1 MKKILVIISIF
12 LVCMTAKI
20 SGQFEHFENGLPD
33 DPDFFP
39 IGVWLQD
46 PSDAA
51 AYKAGGINLY
61 IGLWQGPTE
70 VQLSTLRAAG
80 MPVMCSQ
87 NSTGLAHLDDSII
100 VGWTQQDEPDNAQSD
115 GAGGYDPCIDP
126 EIIEEKYDDI
136 KANDPTRPVYM
147 NLGQGVANI
156 NYVGR
161 GECTGDTWMYPE
173 YIEGCDIVSFDI
185 YPVTSR
191 YDHIRDNLWYVAEG
205 IDNLRNWSDD
215 EKPAWCWIETTHIN
229 SENKP
234 TAHQVKA
241 EVWMALIH
249 GARGFGYFCHEW
261 VPEFNSNALL
271 DDPVIFP
278 AVSEI
283 NAQIHKLAPV
293 LNSPDKTGLVSV
305 ISDNQDVPVD
315 ILVKHFQDTLYVFA
329 VAMRDGPA
337 ECTFT
342 IEGNQPDHV
351 NVIGESRNIT
361 VTDGSFEDSF
371 SSDDVHLYKMEYL
384 NTSTGHIPNKSIT
397 VYPNPGSV
405 YLTISGEHRIQKCAL
420 INMSGQVSWPT
431 WADDSRID
439 VRNYKSGI
447 YMLSMW
453 INETPSFHK
462 VVIENQHNE

>member
-191 YDHIRDNLWYVAEG
+191 YPGQPLVC
-205 IDNLRNWSDD
+205 S
-215 EKPAWCWIETTHIN
+215 
-229 SENKP
+229 
-234 TAHQVKA
+234 
-241 EVWMALIH
+241 
-249 GARGFGYFCHEW
+249 RG
-261 VPEFNSNALL
+261 
-271 DDPVIFP
+271 
-278 AVSEI
+278 
-283 NAQIHKLAPV
+283 
-293 LNSPDKTGLVSV
+293 
-305 ISDNQDVPVD
+305 
-315 ILVKHFQDTLYVFA
+315 
-329 VAMRDGPA
+329 
-337 ECTFT
+337 
-342 IEGNQPDHV
+342 
-351 NVIGESRNIT
+351 
-361 VTDGSFEDSF
+361 
-371 SSDDVHLYKMEYL
+371 
-384 NTSTGHIPNKSIT
+384 
-397 VYPNPGSV
+397 
-405 YLTISGEHRIQKCAL
+405 HR
-420 INMSGQVSWPT
+420 
-431 WADDSRID
+431 
-439 VRNYKSGI
+439 
-447 YMLSMW
+447 
-453 INETPSFHK
+453 
-462 VVIENQHNE
+462 